1 MSVVKFEL
9 MNETH
14 IDGVLKIEKKCF
26 PDEPWTRKMFES
38 ELENMISAFI
48 VGVDENSGVV
58 VCYGGMWIIA
68 DISEITNIAVAPN
81 ARRQGLGEKTL
92 NILLDICRE
101 RGLSAVNLEVRE
113 NNAAAVGLYEKLGF
127 EAVGR
132 RKKYY
137 NNKHDAILMTKNLQ
151 R

>member
-1 MSVVKFEL
+1 MSVVKIEM

-14 IDGVLKIEKKCF
+14 IDGILEIEKKCF

-48 VGVDENSGVV
+48 VGVDENSGDV

-68 DISEITNIAVAPN
+68 DIAEITNIAVAPN
-81 ARRQGLGEKTL
+81 AQRQGLGEKTL
-92 NILLDICRE
+92 NILLDVCRE
-101 RGLSAVNLEVRE
+101 RGLAAVNLEVRE
-113 NNAAAVGLYEKLGF
+113 NNAAALGLYEKLGF

>member
-9 MNETH
+9 MNEIH
-14 IDGVLKIEKKCF
+14 IDGILEIEKNCF
-26 PDEPWTRKMFES
+26 PDDPWTRKMFES

-48 VGVDENSGVV
+48 VGVDENSGDV
-58 VCYGGMWIIA
+58 VCYGGMWIIV
-68 DISEITNIAVAPN
+68 DIAEITNIAVTPN
-81 ARRQGLGEKTL
+81 AQRQGLGEKTL
-92 NILLDICRE
+92 NILLDVCRE
-101 RGLSAVNLEVRE
+101 RGLAAVNLEVRE

-137 NNKHDAILMTKNLQ
+137 NNKYDAILMTKNLQ

>member
-14 IDGVLKIEKKCF
+14 IDGVLRIEKKCF

-38 ELENMISAFI
+38 ELENIISAFI
-48 VGVDENSGVV
+48 VGVDENSGDV

-68 DISEITNIAVAPN
+68 DIAEITNIAVAPN

-92 NILLDICRE
+92 NILLDVCRE
-101 RGLSAVNLEVRE
+101 RGLAAVNLEVRE
-113 NNAAAVGLYEKLGF
+113 NNAAALALYEKLGF

-137 NNKHDAILMTKNLQ
+137 NNKYDAILMTKELQ